1 MSELVQSINRA
12 TDKEIVSALQ
22 EVTKALNTQISQGII
37 SAQRSNAQT
46 KSSTD
51 ITNKMLSQMISV
63 YKGSV
68 PKDGVSGPPKES
80 LLLQNLLELDK
91 RREDKAD
98 RRAAEKA
105 AKDEAAAEEQRIAD
119 EKEASLD
126 RFSRENIRK
135 TMATLDTS
143 NRDMGMGF
151 AGFRDSFKLENL
163 KKAKE
168 TKAFQV
174 KERKTM
180 KLRENNKL
188 KFEIREKRAE
198 AKKERFDKG
207 NPLQRMVKFQ
217 KEAKLARITAKNER
231 KTQRAADRKERNTKL
246 YNKMASILKGVLVFG
261 VVVVTLGLILKGIGG
276 LMNLFKSFS
285 SKFPDYAT
293 DLEKTG
299 KITDE
304 MKLDSKR
311 DLAGPEFTDEERKIG
326 KKNETTGFGNAMRST
341 AEFIRDNNARIV
353 RARAKIDRFKGN
365 VGGMVGL
372 KGYQSMKNYQADKLD
387 EYADENLNAAS
398 YNSIANARSKD
409 NTVRQIAVSRQRE
422 ELVAAGATKQELRTF
437 DMISGQRSM
446 KDRQDR
452 KRLEIRA
459 SGKTVGMF
467 SANKEDRERY
477 NSMSQEEAQEQLD
490 KLTLTDSGTAG
501 MFKGTRDQETFF
513 QNIMGKY
520 EKEGKSLTNQQ
531 GEIID
536 DITANNPNFMKSNSQ
551 MTSVLVAQ
559 FGKGGD
565 VEKRSVERNAL
576 LKRIADTQAMQT
588 GGTTI
593 IDASTKDMST
603 TTTGGGRPAEINV
616 TSSEVQAE
624 DTTYNNSINN

>member
-1 MSELVQSINRA
+1 
-12 TDKEIVSALQ
+12 
-22 EVTKALNTQISQGII
+22 
-37 SAQRSNAQT
+37 
-46 KSSTD
+46 
-51 ITNKMLSQMISV
+51 
-63 YKGSV
+63 
-68 PKDGVSGPPKES
+68 
-80 LLLQNLLELDK
+80 
-91 RREDKAD
+91 
-98 RRAAEKA
+98 
-105 AKDEAAAEEQRIAD
+105 
-119 EKEASLD
+119 
-126 RFSRENIRK
+126 
-135 TMATLDTS
+135 
-143 NRDMGMGF
+143 
-151 AGFRDSFKLENL
+151 
-163 KKAKE
+163 
-168 TKAFQV
+168 
-174 KERKTM
+174 
-180 KLRENNKL
+180 
-188 KFEIREKRAE
+188 
-198 AKKERFDKG
+198 
-207 NPLQRMVKFQ
+207 MVKFQ
-217 KEAKLARITAKNER
+217 KEAKLARITAKNE
-231 KTQRAADRKERNTKL
+231 KKSQRAADRKERNTKL

-276 LMNLFKSFS
+276 LMKLVTDLKKEL
-285 SKFPDYAT
+285 KFQGPEYAT

-304 MKLDSKR
+304 TMLLDAER
-311 DLAGPEFTDEERKIG
+311 DLAGPEFTDKERKIG
-326 KKNETTGFGNAMRST
+326 KKNEISRLG
-341 AEFIRDNNARIV
+341 RIV
-353 RARAKIDRFKGN
+353 AGTKEGFRDFYGKSRIIDGKIYSGLSKGASMLGLDRLSAMAKYGQIT
-365 VGGMVGL
+365 
-372 KGYQSMKNYQADKLD
+372 SEADGREALD
-387 EYADENLNAAS
+387 AAS
-398 YNSIANARSKD
+398 YISVANARSKD

-422 ELVAAGATKQELRTF
+422 ELVAAGATKQELGTF
-437 DMISGQRSM
+437 DMISRQRSM
-446 KDRQDR
+446 KDRKDR
-452 KRLEIRA
+452 KRLEMRA

-467 SANKEDRERY
+467 SANKEDRELY

-576 LKRIADTQAMQT
+576 LKRIADSQAMQT
-588 GGTTI
+588 GVTTI